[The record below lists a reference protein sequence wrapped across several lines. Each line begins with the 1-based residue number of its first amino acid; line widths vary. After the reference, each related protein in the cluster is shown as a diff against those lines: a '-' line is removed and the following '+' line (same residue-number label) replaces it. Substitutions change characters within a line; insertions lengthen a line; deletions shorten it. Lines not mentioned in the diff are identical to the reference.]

1 MTVIK
6 KYTKKDGS
14 AAYQFNAY
22 LGVDP
27 ATGKPKRTTRR
38 GFQTKKEAQLALS
51 RLKLE
56 IEEEGFKET
65 KRYKFTEL
73 YELWF
78 ESAYRNTVK
87 ESTYTKTQEL
97 FNNHILK
104 KFGALYLDKI
114 TIPYCQKTVK
124 DWSDTLSKFPQLKNY
139 TSKVL
144 DYAVTLELIKSNP
157 MRKIIMPRKKVDV
170 NGEKLEKFFTKEE
183 LQEFF
188 GCLAKEEG
196 WSYKWPV
203 IYRVLAFSGM
213 RVGEVLALTWKD
225 IDFEGQTV
233 TVNKTL
239 TRGQKNALIIQEP
252 KTKSGVRTI
261 AFDETTLSMLQTWR
275 RTQAKDYLKLGF
287 NTMQPDQCLFT
298 NTRNEFLQP
307 SNVLTR
313 LHRLIKK
320 HDLKRITVHGF
331 RHTHCSLL
339 FESGASLKEVQDRLG
354 HSDIQTTMNIYA
366 HVTEKAK
373 EKTAE
378 NFARYVNF

>member
-14 AAYQFNAY
+14 AAYQFNVY
-22 LGVDP
+22 LGIDP
-27 ATGKPKRTTRR
+27 GTGKSKRTTRR

-51 RLKLE
+51 RLQLE

-65 KRYKFTEL
+65 KRYTFNDL

-97 FNNHILK
+97 FTNHILK

-261 AFDETTLSMLQTWR
+261 AFDEITLSMLQTWR

-298 NTRNEFLQP
+298 NASNGFLQP

-313 LHRLIKK
+313 LHRIIKK
-320 HDLKRITVHGF
+320 HDLKKITVHGF

>member
-14 AAYQFNAY
+14 AAYQFNVY
-22 LGVDP
+22 LGIDP
-27 ATGKPKRTTRR
+27 GTGKSKRTTRR
-38 GFQTKKEAQLALS
+38 GFLTKKEAQLALS
-51 RLKLE
+51 RLQLE

-65 KRYKFTEL
+65 KRYTFNDL

-97 FNNHILK
+97 FTNHILK

-114 TIPYCQKTVK
+114 TIPYCQKTVN
-124 DWSDTLSKFPQLKNY
+124 DWSETLSKFPQLKNY

-170 NGEKLEKFFTKEE
+170 SGEKLEKFFTKEE

-196 WSYKWPV
+196 WSYKWTT

-213 RVGEVLALTWKD
+213 RVGEALALTWKD

-239 TRGQKNALIIQEP
+239 TRGQKNALIIQD
-252 KTKSGVRTI
+252 TKDKKRRPDDRVR
-261 AFDETTLSMLQTWR
+261 
-275 RTQAKDYLKLGF
+275 
-287 NTMQPDQCLFT
+287 
-298 NTRNEFLQP
+298 
-307 SNVLTR
+307 
-313 LHRLIKK
+313 
-320 HDLKRITVHGF
+320 
-331 RHTHCSLL
+331 
-339 FESGASLKEVQDRLG
+339 
-354 HSDIQTTMNIYA
+354 
-366 HVTEKAK
+366 
-373 EKTAE
+373 
-378 NFARYVNF
+378 

>member
-27 ATGKPKRTTRR
+27 TTGKPKRTTRR

-97 FNNHILK
+97 FTNHILK

-124 DWSDTLSKFPQLKNY
+124 EWSDTLSKFPQLKNY

-261 AFDETTLSMLQTWR
+261 AFDETTLAMLQTWR